1 MNWFLLALLAAVF
14 TSLTSIFAKIGLK
27 SVNSNFATAYKTV
40 IVIFFS
46 IIICLIRGS
55 FAFISQLNI
64 HNYLF
69 LFLSGIA
76 TGLSW
81 IFYYKALK
89 IGDVNKV
96 APIDKCSFI
105 LTSILFLIFFFDD
118 TTKGGNALTIIMLI
132 LSMILMG
139 LGTILMITKKK
150 SEEVENKKYL
160 VFAGFSAI
168 FASLVSLFLE
178 IGLKNIESDLG
189 TLFRTIV
196 VFIFA
201 STIVLIKKDYKEIS
215 KIDRNGWIFLTIS
228 GVATGAAWLLEYE
241 ALNIPNVNP
250 VAVNSIIKLSIILTI
265 MFSLIFLKEKISK
278 KNILGL
284 ILLTAGVLLISIFS
298 L

>member
-1 MNWFLLALLAAVF
+1 MNWLLLALLAAVF

-40 IVIFFS
+40 IVIIFS

-64 HNYLF
+64 YNYLF

-168 FASLVSLFLE
+168 FASLVSLFVK

>member
-1 MNWFLLALLAAVF
+1 M
-14 TSLTSIFAKIGLK
+14 
-27 SVNSNFATAYKTV
+27 
-40 IVIFFS
+40 
-46 IIICLIRGS
+46 
-55 FAFISQLNI
+55 
-64 HNYLF
+64 
-69 LFLSGIA
+69 
-76 TGLSW
+76 
-81 IFYYKALK
+81 
-89 IGDVNKV
+89 
-96 APIDKCSFI
+96 
-105 LTSILFLIFFFDD
+105 IFFFDD

-168 FASLVSLFLE
+168 FASLVSLFVK
-178 IGLKNIESDLG
+178 IGLKDIESDLG

-201 STIVLIKKDYKEIS
+201 STIVLIKKDYRDIS

-228 GVATGAAWLLEYE
+228 GIATGAAWLLEYQ
-241 ALNIPNVNP
+241 ALNIPTVNP

>member
-1 MNWFLLALLAAVF
+1 MNLFLLSLLAAVF

-27 SVNSNFATAYKTV
+27 SVNSNFATAYKT
-40 IVIFFS
+40 IFVIFFS
-46 IIICLIRGS
+46 FIICMIRGS
-55 FAFISQLNI
+55 FVFISQLNI
-64 HNYLF
+64 YNYLF

-118 TTKGGNALTIIMLI
+118 TTKGGNTLTIIMLI

-168 FASLVSLFLE
+168 FASLVSLFVK

>member
-27 SVNSNFATAYKTV
+27 SVNSNFAIAYKTV

-64 HNYLF
+64 YNYLF

-118 TTKGGNALTIIMLI
+118 TTKGGNTLTIIMLI

-168 FASLVSLFLE
+168 FASLVSLFVK
-178 IGLKNIESDLG
+178 IGLKDIESDLG

-201 STIVLIKKDYKEIS
+201 STIVLIKKDYKEIVGE
-215 KIDRNGWIFLTIS
+215 D
-228 GVATGAAWLLEYE
+228 Y
-241 ALNIPNVNP
+241 
-250 VAVNSIIKLSIILTI
+250 
-265 MFSLIFLKEKISK
+265 
-278 KNILGL
+278 
-284 ILLTAGVLLISIFS
+284 
-298 L
+298 

>member
-46 IIICLIRGS
+46 IIICLIRGG

-64 HNYLF
+64 YNYLF

-118 TTKGGNALTIIMLI
+118 TTKGGNTLTIIMLI
-132 LSMILMG
+132 FSMILMG

-168 FASLVSLFLE
+168 FASLVSLFVK